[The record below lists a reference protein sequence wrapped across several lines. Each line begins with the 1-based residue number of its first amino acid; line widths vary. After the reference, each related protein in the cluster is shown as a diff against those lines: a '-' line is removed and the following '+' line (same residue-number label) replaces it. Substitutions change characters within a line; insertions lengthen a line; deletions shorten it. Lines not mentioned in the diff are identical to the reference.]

1 MYTFSERLKKLNVT
15 LFKLNNPDGDCEG
28 GECWETRVST
38 IRELG
43 ARHTGRSCSDR
54 ATSTRWEIFD
64 SEGFFLRSFGS
75 PRWPRW
81 LGSLVLEF
89 FIFVDDRYPQGHE
102 QAITPAGA
110 IRLLFLGRPKLS
122 CAYVSPSLAQRR

>member
-1 MYTFSERLKKLNVT
+1 MAIVKVGSTGR
-15 LFKLNNPDGDCEG
+15 P
-28 GECWETRVST
+28 VST

-54 ATSTRWEIFD
+54 ATSARWEIFD
-64 SEGFFLRSFGS
+64 SEGFFFRSFGS

-89 FIFVDDRYPQGHE
+89 SIFVDDRYPQGHE

-110 IRLLFLGRPKLS
+110 IRLLFLGRPTDRWRPTNCL
-122 CAYVSPSLAQRR
+122 VLM